1 MKHFR
6 SYSTLIVILLFIL
19 LGYNIYCLFGL
30 YSTITSQTK
39 EMIMNSLKDADLDEI
54 LNRPNQFPE
63 PDSMISYKG
72 KALSQSRSIKGD
84 TLKVTVVGENDSILE
99 ERFVLLPKGTNY
111 SDIMVSE
118 IGYGAHQTFDPIF
131 PGNISDMDS
140 LFRLSLARK
149 GIFPK
154 VASVLQVSESG
165 EVIAGDPS
173 VRMNAELDSVSS
185 CYNILTGDYYVAY
198 YSSPLGYILRQ
209 MEGIII
215 STLAIIILITIALW
229 YLFHTVSKLRTIE
242 EMKDDFVSNMTH
254 ELKTP
259 ISIAY
264 SANDALLNYD
274 AADNP
279 EKRETYLKI
288 ANKQLRRLRELV
300 ENILAMSMERRKTM
314 QMHLEPVNL
323 RHLMDEIAA
332 AQLMRSE
339 KEISIEVEGPE
350 DVVLNTDK
358 TCLTNVINNLV
369 DNSIKYSGEKV
380 TIGIEF
386 NADTISVADNGFGI
400 PAKSVPYIFNKF
412 YRVPH
417 GNRQDVRGY
426 GIGLYYVKSIV
437 DKMGWKIDVMSKEG
451 VGTLF
456 TIKFGGY
463 EK

>member
-1 MKHFR
+1 
-6 SYSTLIVILLFIL
+6 
-19 LGYNIYCLFGL
+19 GYNIYCLFGL
-30 YSTITSQTK
+30 YSTITRQTN
-39 EMIMNSLKDADLDEI
+39 EMIMNSLRDADLDEI
-54 LNRPNQFPE
+54 LNRPNLFPE
-63 PDSMISYKG
+63 PDSLPSYKG

-84 TLKVTVVGENDSILE
+84 TLRVTVLGENDSILE
-99 ERFVLLPKGTNY
+99 ERFVLLPTGTNY
-111 SDIMVSE
+111 SDIMVNE
-118 IGYGAHQTFDPIF
+118 IGYGAHQTIDPIF

-140 LFRLSLARK
+140 LFRLSLSRK

-173 VRMNAELDSVSS
+173 VRMDTELDSVSS

-264 SANDALLNYD
+264 SANDALLNYE
-274 AADNP
+274 AANNP

-288 ANKQLRRLRELV
+288 ANKQLRRLSELV

-314 QMHLEPVNL
+314 QLHPEPVNL
-323 RHLMDEIAA
+323 RYLMDEIAA

-339 KEISIEVEGPE
+339 KEISIEVEGAE
-350 DVVLNTDK
+350 DIVLNADK

-437 DKMGWKIDVMSKEG
+437 DKMGWKIDVISKEG